1 MCEQHREGVGS
12 FVCGMLYFSVSK
24 KCFQLQSSKIWNWF
38 LRKYTQ
44 KTQTHRVFSSRAL
57 LRCNP
62 NSISSFSPVMIFS
75 ITWEM
80 SVVRPQQPR
89 SVYVCCRL
97 FDHSPK
103 RLLFGTQFYSK
114 RCSFS
119 FSLSLNNS
127 KNSCFFVCEKAVL
140 LLSCGNHS
148 HCWPHWLWC
157 QTSDGKLLE

>member
-1 MCEQHREGVGS
+1 MRVCACVSNTERVWRVLCVGCCILVCLRNVSSFNLQKYGTDFWENIPRKHR
-12 FVCGMLYFSVSK
+12 
-24 KCFQLQSSKIWNWF
+24 
-38 LRKYTQ
+38 
-44 KTQTHRVFSSRAL
+44 HRVFSSRAL

-127 KNSCFFVCEKAVL
+127 KNSYFFVCEKAVL
-140 LLSCGNHS
+140 LLS
-148 HCWPHWLWC
+148 WKPL
-157 QTSDGKLLE
+157 TLLTPPIMMPNVWW